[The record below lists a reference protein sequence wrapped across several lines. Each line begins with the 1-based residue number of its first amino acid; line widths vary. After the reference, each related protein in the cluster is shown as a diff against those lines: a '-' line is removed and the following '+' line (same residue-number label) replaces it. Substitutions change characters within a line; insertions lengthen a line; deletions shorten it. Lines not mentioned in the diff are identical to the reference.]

1 MSKWR
6 KQHLQV
12 DKTMILEKIFCEFFL
27 VHQYEFCG
35 LVAIPQ
41 KYVLDCYLTKACYSF
56 ASNR

>member
-41 KYVLDCYLTKACYSF
+41 KYVLDCYLTKA
-56 ASNR
+56 